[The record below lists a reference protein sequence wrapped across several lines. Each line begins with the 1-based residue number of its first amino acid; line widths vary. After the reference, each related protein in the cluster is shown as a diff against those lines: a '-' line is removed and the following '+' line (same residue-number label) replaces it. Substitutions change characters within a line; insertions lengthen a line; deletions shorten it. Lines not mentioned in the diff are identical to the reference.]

1 MEFKENYTQQLQR
14 LNEYQKAAV
23 FDESNACLVNAN
35 VGSGKTTVLIT
46 KVMYLHYEK
55 QIPYEQ
61 MVVLTFTNKAADE
74 IKERLYALEPE
85 ITEEQ
90 LWGFG
95 TFHSVCLTMLKKM
108 LPVENLGYTK
118 EFMVMDPDEELGM
131 AEQLILTY
139 QLKIKYKNRLK
150 KRLEQKN
157 SKYQDDIEKLKA
169 LLKEEKRRQD
179 KMTFDE
185 LLENTCNLVKMSE
198 QKMDDISWII
208 VDEVQDSDE
217 KQLELIDCLKKPQT
231 CFFAVG
237 DPNQVIYS
245 WRGSAF
251 HIFYQLKTK
260 YQATELTLP
269 VNYRSSSEILA
280 VARCFMQQGGTL
292 QGGRE
297 NGDKI
302 QIRNMYDPF
311 QEADYLADRIRE
323 LHASGLPY
331 REIAIFYRLQ
341 NQSEIFEHV
350 FEKEG
355 IPFEVSLKKTVK
367 DIPVLDWLIRV
378 LRFSVNPKDK
388 SSGIAAL
395 ADKKYGDG
403 MSVKEAEKTTD
414 LLNEITEEEKQEMNN
429 ELCKP
434 DIRKQMLEFSKVY
447 ASKQVALP
455 EDLWNYFSLENHLH
469 PTTASYVEDRICVMD
484 FLEHMTTYQKEQ
496 QKNVVE
502 GFSEFLNMASLYG
515 TNILKKDK
523 SSGIAALADKRYGLG
538 MSVKEAEK
546 TIDILS
552 ETRKTQ
558 TETPQSEKQKIN
570 SDIRKQMLGFSQAY
584 FNAQST
590 TAEDLWN
597 YFSLENHLHPTTASY
612 VEDRICV
619 MDFLEHMTTYQKEQ
633 QKNVVEG
640 FSEFLN
646 MASLYGTNILKKEIH
661 NENDTVKLMTLHASK
676 GLEFS
681 HVFITGV
688 NYGLIPLQT
697 KSFEEEEEEQRL
709 FFVGIT
715 RAKEHLELSY
725 YTSPGQYRAAPGPSR
740 YLRMIPGNLI
750 EGQER
755 ERESPAAHLQ
765 DLKRQILA
773 ERAEQSEHIELQ
785 EAGKISGGKI
795 PSANTGTK
803 NISVGNE
810 AVTTQ
815 KRRVRHPKYGTG
827 SVVREDDMMI
837 TVDFDDYGE
846 KELMK
851 MFGGLE
857 ELP

>member
-23 FDESNACLVNAN
+23 FDESSACLVNAN

-85 ITEEQ
+85 IAEEQ

-108 LPVENLGYTK
+108 LPVEKLGYTK
-118 EFMVMDPDEELGM
+118 EFMVMDPDEELEM

-185 LLENTCNLVKMSE
+185 LLENTCKLVKMSE

-217 KQLELIDCLKKPQT
+217 KQLELIDCLKKTQA

-269 VNYRSSSEILA
+269 VNYRSNSEILA

-297 NGDKI
+297 SGDKI

-311 QEADYLADRIRE
+311 QEADYLAGRIRE

-331 REIAIFYRLQ
+331 REIAVFYRLQ

-367 DIPVLDWLIRV
+367 DVPVLDWLIRV

-388 SSGIAAL
+388 SSGIAVL
-395 ADKKYGDG
+395 ADKRYGLG
-403 MSVKEAEKTTD
+403 MSVKEAEKTID
-414 LLNEITEEEKQEMNN
+414 SLCEIRKMQIETPQSEKQKINS
-429 ELCKP
+429 
-434 DIRKQMLEFSKVY
+434 DIRRQMLEFSQAY
-447 ASKQVALP
+447 FNARSTTA
-455 EDLWNYFSLENHLH
+455 EDLWNYFSLEDHLH
-469 PTTASYVEDRICVMD
+469 PTTALYVEDRTYVMD
-484 FLEHMTTYQKEQ
+484 FLERMITYQKEQ

-515 TNILKKDK
+515 
-523 SSGIAALADKRYGLG
+523 
-538 MSVKEAEK
+538 M
-546 TIDILS
+546 
-552 ETRKTQ
+552 
-558 TETPQSEKQKIN
+558 
-570 SDIRKQMLGFSQAY
+570 
-584 FNAQST
+584 
-590 TAEDLWN
+590 
-597 YFSLENHLHPTTASY
+597 
-612 VEDRICV
+612 
-619 MDFLEHMTTYQKEQ
+619 
-633 QKNVVEG
+633 
-640 FSEFLN
+640 
-646 MASLYGTNILKKEIH
+646 NILKKEIH

-725 YTSPGQYRAAPGPSR
+725 YTSPGQYRAASGPSR

-750 EGQER
+750 EGQEKD
-755 ERESPAAHLQ
+755 RESSATHLQ

-773 ERAEQSEHIELQ
+773 ARTNQSEHIELQ
-785 EAGKISGGKI
+785 EAGKISECKN
-795 PSANTGTK
+795 PSANAGTK
-803 NISVGNE
+803 NLSLE
-810 AVTTQ
+810 DDMVTTQ

-827 SVVREDDMMI
+827 SVVREDDMML

>member
-23 FDESNACLVNAN
+23 FDESSACLVNAN
-35 VGSGKTTVLIT
+35 VGSGKTTVLII

-185 LLENTCNLVKMSE
+185 LLENTCKLVKMSE
-198 QKMDDISWII
+198 QKMNDISWII

-217 KQLELIDCLKKPQT
+217 KQLELIDCLKKPQA

-297 NGDKI
+297 SGDKI

-311 QEADYLADRIRE
+311 QEADYLAGRIRE

-331 REIAIFYRLQ
+331 REIAVFYRLQ

-367 DIPVLDWLIRV
+367 DITVLDWLIRV

-388 SSGIAAL
+388 SSGIAVL
-395 ADKKYGDG
+395 ADKKYGD
-403 MSVKEAEKTTD
+403 D
-414 LLNEITEEEKQEMNN
+414 
-429 ELCKP
+429 
-434 DIRKQMLEFSKVY
+434 
-447 ASKQVALP
+447 
-455 EDLWNYFSLENHLH
+455 
-469 PTTASYVEDRICVMD
+469 
-484 FLEHMTTYQKEQ
+484 
-496 QKNVVE
+496 
-502 GFSEFLNMASLYG
+502 
-515 TNILKKDK
+515 
-523 SSGIAALADKRYGLG
+523 

-546 TIDILS
+546 TIDSLCA
-552 ETRKTQ
+552 TRKIQ
-558 TETPQSEKQKIN
+558 IETPQSEKQKIN

-590 TAEDLWN
+590 TAEDLWS

-612 VEDRICV
+612 EEDRTYV
-619 MDFLEHMTTYQKEQ
+619 MDFFTRMITYQKEQ

-646 MASLYGTNILKKEIH
+646 MASLYGMNILKKEIH

-740 YLRMIPGNLI
+740 YLRMIPENLI
-750 EGQER
+750 EGQEKN
-755 ERESPAAHLQ
+755 RESSATHLQ

-773 ERAEQSEHIELQ
+773 ERAEHIELQ
-785 EAGKISGGKI
+785 EAGKISGGKN

-803 NISVGNE
+803 NISAGNE
-810 AVTTQ
+810 TVTTE
-815 KRRVRHPKYGTG
+815 KRRVRHTKYGTG

-851 MFGGLE
+851 MFSGLE

>member
-23 FDESNACLVNAN
+23 FDESSACLVNAN

-55 QIPYEQ
+55 RIPYEK

-85 ITEEQ
+85 ISEKQ

-118 EFMVMDPDEELGM
+118 EFMVMDPDEELEM

-139 QLKIKYKNRLK
+139 QLKI
-150 KRLEQKN
+150 
-157 SKYQDDIEKLKA
+157 
-169 LLKEEKRRQD
+169 
-179 KMTFDE
+179 
-185 LLENTCNLVKMSE
+185 
-198 QKMDDISWII
+198 
-208 VDEVQDSDE
+208 
-217 KQLELIDCLKKPQT
+217 
-231 CFFAVG
+231 
-237 DPNQVIYS
+237 
-245 WRGSAF
+245 
-251 HIFYQLKTK
+251 K

-297 NGDKI
+297 SGDKI

-311 QEADYLADRIRE
+311 QEADYLAGRIRE

-331 REIAIFYRLQ
+331 REMAIFYRLQ

-355 IPFEVSLKKTVK
+355 IPFEVSLKRTVK

-388 SSGIAAL
+388 NSGI
-395 ADKKYGDG
+395 
-403 MSVKEAEKTTD
+403 V
-414 LLNEITEEEKQEMNN
+414 
-429 ELCKP
+429 
-434 DIRKQMLEFSKVY
+434 
-447 ASKQVALP
+447 
-455 EDLWNYFSLENHLH
+455 
-469 PTTASYVEDRICVMD
+469 
-484 FLEHMTTYQKEQ
+484 
-496 QKNVVE
+496 
-502 GFSEFLNMASLYG
+502 
-515 TNILKKDK
+515 
-523 SSGIAALADKRYGLG
+523 ALADKRYGLG

-546 TIDILS
+546 AIDSLCESRKMQI
-552 ETRKTQ
+552 ETS
-558 TETPQSEKQKIN
+558 QSERQKIK
-570 SDIRKQMLGFSQAY
+570 SDIRRQMRVFSQEY

-612 VEDRICV
+612 VEDRTCV
-619 MDFLEHMTTYQKEQ
+619 MDFLERMTTYQKEQ

-750 EGQER
+750 EGQEKD
-755 ERESPAAHLQ
+755 RESSATHLQ

-773 ERAEQSEHIELQ
+773 ECANQSEHIELQ
-785 EAGKISGGKI
+785 EAGKISGEKN

-815 KRRVRHPKYGTG
+815 KRCVRHPKYGTG

-857 ELP
+857 ELS

>member
-1 MEFKENYTQQLQR
+1 MEFKENYTQQLQS

-23 FDESNACLVNAN
+23 FDESSACLVNAN

-185 LLENTCNLVKMSE
+185 LLENTCKLVKMSAE
-198 QKMDDISWII
+198 KMNDISWII

-260 YQATELTLP
+260 YQATELTLL

-297 NGDKI
+297 SGDKI

-311 QEADYLADRIRE
+311 QEADYLAGRIRE

-331 REIAIFYRLQ
+331 REIAVFYRLQ

-395 ADKKYGDG
+395 ADKRYGLG
-403 MSVKEAEKTTD
+403 MSVKEAEKAIDSLCETRKMQIETPQS
-414 LLNEITEEEKQEMNN
+414 EKQ
-429 ELCKP
+429 KIKS
-434 DIRKQMLEFSKVY
+434 DIRRQMRGFSQAY
-447 ASKQVALP
+447 FNAQSTTA
-455 EDLWNYFSLENHLH
+455 EDLWYYFSLENHLH
-469 PTTASYVEDRICVMD
+469 PTTASYVEDRTCVMD
-484 FLEHMTTYQKEQ
+484 FLE
-496 QKNVVE
+496 
-502 GFSEFLNMASLYG
+502 
-515 TNILKKDK
+515 
-523 SSGIAALADKRYGLG
+523 R
-538 MSVKEAEK
+538 
-546 TIDILS
+546 
-552 ETRKTQ
+552 
-558 TETPQSEKQKIN
+558 
-570 SDIRKQMLGFSQAY
+570 
-584 FNAQST
+584 
-590 TAEDLWN
+590 
-597 YFSLENHLHPTTASY
+597 
-612 VEDRICV
+612 
-619 MDFLEHMTTYQKEQ
+619 MTTYQKEQ

-750 EGQER
+750 EGQEKD
-755 ERESPAAHLQ
+755 RESPATHLQ

-773 ERAEQSEHIELQ
+773 ARINQSEHIELQ
-785 EAGKISGGKI
+785 EAGKISECKN

-803 NISVGNE
+803 NLSLE
-810 AVTTQ
+810 DDMVTTQ

>member
-280 VARCFMQQGGTL
+280 VARCFMQQGDTL

-311 QEADYLADRIRE
+311 QEADYLAGRIRE

-331 REIAIFYRLQ
+331 REIAVFYRLQ

-367 DIPVLDWLIRV
+367 DIPVLDWLIKV

-388 SSGIAAL
+388 SSGIVAL

-403 MSVKEAEKTTD
+403 MSVKEAEKTINILSETRKTQI
-414 LLNEITEEEKQEMNN
+414 EILKSENAKSGSDICEK
-429 ELCKP
+429 
-434 DIRKQMLEFSKVY
+434 MLEFSKVY

-455 EDLWNYFSLENHLH
+455 EDLWSYFSLENHLH
-469 PTTASYVEDRICVMD
+469 PTTASYVEDRTYVMD
-484 FLEHMTTYQKEQ
+484 FLERMTIYQKEQ

-515 TNILKKDK
+515 
-523 SSGIAALADKRYGLG
+523 
-538 MSVKEAEK
+538 M
-546 TIDILS
+546 
-552 ETRKTQ
+552 
-558 TETPQSEKQKIN
+558 
-570 SDIRKQMLGFSQAY
+570 
-584 FNAQST
+584 
-590 TAEDLWN
+590 
-597 YFSLENHLHPTTASY
+597 
-612 VEDRICV
+612 
-619 MDFLEHMTTYQKEQ
+619 
-633 QKNVVEG
+633 
-640 FSEFLN
+640 
-646 MASLYGTNILKKEIH
+646 NILKKEIH

-740 YLRMIPGNLI
+740 YLRMIPGNLV
-750 EGQER
+750 EGQEKDK
-755 ERESPAAHLQ
+755 ESSATHLQ

-773 ERAEQSEHIELQ
+773 ERAEHRELQ
-785 EAGKISGGKI
+785 EAGKISGCKN
-795 PSANTGTK
+795 PSANTETK

-810 AVTTQ
+810 TVTTE

-827 SVVREDDMMI
+827 SVVREDDMML

>member
-55 QIPYEQ
+55 QIPYEK

-85 ITEEQ
+85 IAEEQ

-118 EFMVMDPDEELGM
+118 EFMVMDPDEELEM

-185 LLENTCNLVKMSE
+185 LLDNTCKLVKMSAE
-198 QKMDDISWII
+198 IEEVSKKNANLQDNENTGMQDISWII

-217 KQLELIDCLKKPQT
+217 KQLELIDCLKKTQT

-280 VARCFMQQGGTL
+280 VARCFMQQGDTL

-311 QEADYLADRIRE
+311 QEADYLAGRIRE

-331 REIAIFYRLQ
+331 REIAVFYRLQ

-403 MSVKEAEKTTD
+403 MSVKEAEKTINILSETRKTQT
-414 LLNEITEEEKQEMNN
+414 EILKSENAKSGSDICEK
-429 ELCKP
+429 
-434 DIRKQMLEFSKVY
+434 MLEFSKVY

-455 EDLWNYFSLENHLH
+455 EDLWSYFSLENHLH
-469 PTTASYVEDRICVMD
+469 PTTASYEEDRTYVMD
-484 FLEHMTTYQKEQ
+484 FFTRMITYQKEQ

-515 TNILKKDK
+515 
-523 SSGIAALADKRYGLG
+523 
-538 MSVKEAEK
+538 M
-546 TIDILS
+546 
-552 ETRKTQ
+552 
-558 TETPQSEKQKIN
+558 
-570 SDIRKQMLGFSQAY
+570 
-584 FNAQST
+584 
-590 TAEDLWN
+590 
-597 YFSLENHLHPTTASY
+597 
-612 VEDRICV
+612 
-619 MDFLEHMTTYQKEQ
+619 
-633 QKNVVEG
+633 
-640 FSEFLN
+640 
-646 MASLYGTNILKKEIH
+646 NILKKEIH

-740 YLRMIPGNLI
+740 YLRMIPENLI
-750 EGQER
+750 EGQEKD
-755 ERESPAAHLQ
+755 RESSATHLQ

-773 ERAEQSEHIELQ
+773 ERAEHIELQ
-785 EAGKISGGKI
+785 EAGKISGGKN

-827 SVVREDDMMI
+827 SVVREDDMML

-851 MFGGLE
+851 MFSGLE

>member
-1 MEFKENYTQQLQR
+1 MEFKENYTQQLQS

-23 FDESNACLVNAN
+23 FDESSACLVNAN

-46 KVMYLHYEK
+46 RVMYLHYEK

-74 IKERLYALEPE
+74 IKERLYALESE

-108 LPVENLGYTK
+108 LPVEKLGYTK
-118 EFMVMDPDEELGM
+118 EFMVMDPDEELEM

-185 LLENTCNLVKMSE
+185 LLENTCKLVKMSE

-217 KQLELIDCLKKPQT
+217 KQLELIDCLKKPQA

-297 NGDKI
+297 SGDKI

-311 QEADYLADRIRE
+311 QEADYLAGRIRE

-367 DIPVLDWLIRV
+367 DIPVLDWLIKV
-378 LRFSVNPKDK
+378 LHFSVNPKDK
-388 SSGIAAL
+388 SSGIAVL
-395 ADKKYGDG
+395 ADKRYGLG
-403 MSVKEAEKTTD
+403 MSVKEAEKTID
-414 LLNEITEEEKQEMNN
+414 SLCEIRKIQIETPQSEKQKINS
-429 ELCKP
+429 
-434 DIRKQMLEFSKVY
+434 DIRRQMLGFSQAY
-447 ASKQVALP
+447 FNARSTTA
-455 EDLWNYFSLENHLH
+455 EDLWNYFSLEDHLH
-469 PTTASYVEDRICVMD
+469 PTTALYVEDRTYVMD
-484 FLEHMTTYQKEQ
+484 FLERMITYQKEQ

-515 TNILKKDK
+515 
-523 SSGIAALADKRYGLG
+523 
-538 MSVKEAEK
+538 M
-546 TIDILS
+546 
-552 ETRKTQ
+552 
-558 TETPQSEKQKIN
+558 
-570 SDIRKQMLGFSQAY
+570 
-584 FNAQST
+584 
-590 TAEDLWN
+590 
-597 YFSLENHLHPTTASY
+597 
-612 VEDRICV
+612 
-619 MDFLEHMTTYQKEQ
+619 
-633 QKNVVEG
+633 
-640 FSEFLN
+640 
-646 MASLYGTNILKKEIH
+646 NILKKEIH

-750 EGQER
+750 EGQEKD
-755 ERESPAAHLQ
+755 RESPAAHLQ

-773 ERAEQSEHIELQ
+773 ARTNQSEHIELQ
-785 EAGKISGGKI
+785 EAGKISECKY

-803 NISVGNE
+803 NLSLE
-810 AVTTQ
+810 DDMVTTQ

-857 ELP
+857 DLS

>member
-23 FDESNACLVNAN
+23 FDESSACLVNAN

-185 LLENTCNLVKMSE
+185 LLENTCKLVKMSE

-297 NGDKI
+297 SGDKI

-311 QEADYLADRIRE
+311 QEADYLAGRIRE

-367 DIPVLDWLIRV
+367 DIPVLDWLIKV

-388 SSGIAAL
+388 SSGIAVL
-395 ADKKYGDG
+395 ADKRYGLG
-403 MSVKEAEKTTD
+403 MSVKEAEKTIDSLCATRKIQI
-414 LLNEITEEEKQEMNN
+414 ETPQSEKQKINS
-429 ELCKP
+429 
-434 DIRKQMLEFSKVY
+434 DIRRQMLGFSQEY
-447 ASKQVALP
+447 FNARSTTA
-455 EDLWNYFSLENHLH
+455 EDLWNYFSLEDHLH
-469 PTTASYVEDRICVMD
+469 PTTALYVEDRTYVMD
-484 FLEHMTTYQKEQ
+484 FLERMITYQKEQ

-515 TNILKKDK
+515 
-523 SSGIAALADKRYGLG
+523 
-538 MSVKEAEK
+538 M
-546 TIDILS
+546 
-552 ETRKTQ
+552 
-558 TETPQSEKQKIN
+558 
-570 SDIRKQMLGFSQAY
+570 
-584 FNAQST
+584 
-590 TAEDLWN
+590 
-597 YFSLENHLHPTTASY
+597 
-612 VEDRICV
+612 
-619 MDFLEHMTTYQKEQ
+619 
-633 QKNVVEG
+633 
-640 FSEFLN
+640 
-646 MASLYGTNILKKEIH
+646 NILKKEIH

-725 YTSPGQYRAAPGPSR
+725 YTSPGQYRAASGPSR

-750 EGQER
+750 EGQEKD
-755 ERESPAAHLQ
+755 RESPATHLQ

-773 ERAEQSEHIELQ
+773 ARTNQSEHIELQ
-785 EAGKISGGKI
+785 EAGKISECKY

-803 NISVGNE
+803 NLSLE
-810 AVTTQ
+810 DDMVTTQ

>member
-1 MEFKENYTQQLQR
+1 M
-14 LNEYQKAAV
+14 
-23 FDESNACLVNAN
+23 
-35 VGSGKTTVLIT
+35 
-46 KVMYLHYEK
+46 
-55 QIPYEQ
+55 
-61 MVVLTFTNKAADE
+61 
-74 IKERLYALEPE
+74 
-85 ITEEQ
+85 
-90 LWGFG
+90 
-95 TFHSVCLTMLKKM
+95 
-108 LPVENLGYTK
+108 
-118 EFMVMDPDEELGM
+118 
-131 AEQLILTY
+131 
-139 QLKIKYKNRLK
+139 
-150 KRLEQKN
+150 
-157 SKYQDDIEKLKA
+157 
-169 LLKEEKRRQD
+169 
-179 KMTFDE
+179 
-185 LLENTCNLVKMSE
+185 
-198 QKMDDISWII
+198 
-208 VDEVQDSDE
+208 
-217 KQLELIDCLKKPQT
+217 
-231 CFFAVG
+231 
-237 DPNQVIYS
+237 
-245 WRGSAF
+245 
-251 HIFYQLKTK
+251 
-260 YQATELTLP
+260 
-269 VNYRSSSEILA
+269 NYRSSSEILA

-297 NGDKI
+297 SGDKI

-311 QEADYLADRIRE
+311 QEADYLAGRIRE

-331 REIAIFYRLQ
+331 REMAIFYRLQ

-355 IPFEVSLKKTVK
+355 IPFEVSLKRTVK

-388 SSGIAAL
+388 NSGI
-395 ADKKYGDG
+395 
-403 MSVKEAEKTTD
+403 V
-414 LLNEITEEEKQEMNN
+414 
-429 ELCKP
+429 
-434 DIRKQMLEFSKVY
+434 
-447 ASKQVALP
+447 
-455 EDLWNYFSLENHLH
+455 
-469 PTTASYVEDRICVMD
+469 
-484 FLEHMTTYQKEQ
+484 
-496 QKNVVE
+496 
-502 GFSEFLNMASLYG
+502 
-515 TNILKKDK
+515 
-523 SSGIAALADKRYGLG
+523 ALADKRYGLG

-546 TIDILS
+546 AIDSLCESRKMQI
-552 ETRKTQ
+552 ETS
-558 TETPQSEKQKIN
+558 QSERQKIK
-570 SDIRKQMLGFSQAY
+570 SDIRRQMRGFSKEY

-612 VEDRICV
+612 VEDRTCV
-619 MDFLEHMTTYQKEQ
+619 MDFLERMTTYQKEQ

-750 EGQER
+750 EGQEKD
-755 ERESPAAHLQ
+755 RESSATHLQ

-773 ERAEQSEHIELQ
+773 ECANQSEHIELQ
-785 EAGKISGGKI
+785 EAGKISGGKN

-815 KRRVRHPKYGTG
+815 KRCVRHPKYGTG

-857 ELP
+857 ELS

>member
-61 MVVLTFTNKAADE
+61 MVILTFTNKAADE

-185 LLENTCNLVKMSE
+185 LLENTCKLVKMSE
-198 QKMDDISWII
+198 QKMNGISWII

-251 HIFYQLKTK
+251 HIFYQLETK

-269 VNYRSSSEILA
+269 VNYRSNSEILA

-297 NGDKI
+297 SGDKI

-311 QEADYLADRIRE
+311 QEADYLAGRIRE
-323 LHASGLPY
+323 LYASGLPY

-367 DIPVLDWLIRV
+367 DIPVLDWLIKV

-388 SSGIAAL
+388 SSGIAVL

-403 MSVKEAEKTTD
+403 MSVKEAEKTINILSETRKTQI
-414 LLNEITEEEKQEMNN
+414 EILKSENAKSGSDICEK
-429 ELCKP
+429 
-434 DIRKQMLEFSKVY
+434 MLEFSKVY

-455 EDLWNYFSLENHLH
+455 
-469 PTTASYVEDRICVMD
+469 
-484 FLEHMTTYQKEQ
+484 
-496 QKNVVE
+496 
-502 GFSEFLNMASLYG
+502 
-515 TNILKKDK
+515 
-523 SSGIAALADKRYGLG
+523 
-538 MSVKEAEK
+538 
-546 TIDILS
+546 
-552 ETRKTQ
+552 
-558 TETPQSEKQKIN
+558 
-570 SDIRKQMLGFSQAY
+570 
-584 FNAQST
+584 
-590 TAEDLWN
+590 EDLWN

-750 EGQER
+750 EGQEKDR
-755 ERESPAAHLQ
+755 GSSATHLQ

-773 ERAEQSEHIELQ
+773 ERAEHIELQ
-785 EAGKISGGKI
+785 EAGKISGGKN

>member
-1 MEFKENYTQQLQR
+1 MPLNLNYTQQLQR

-23 FDESNACLVNAN
+23 FDESSACLVNAN

-85 ITEEQ
+85 IKEEQ

-118 EFMVMDPDEELGM
+118 EFMVMDPDEELEM

-150 KRLEQKN
+150 RRLEQKN

-185 LLENTCNLVKMSE
+185 LLDNTCKLVKMSAE
-198 QKMDDISWII
+198 IEEVSKKNANLQDNENTGMQDISWII

-217 KQLELIDCLKKPQT
+217 KQLELIDCLKKTQT

-280 VARCFMQQGGTL
+280 VARCFMQQGDTL

-311 QEADYLADRIRE
+311 QEADYLAGRIRE

-331 REIAIFYRLQ
+331 RETAVFYRLQ

-403 MSVKEAEKTTD
+403 MSVKVKEAEKTINILSENLKTQT
-414 LLNEITEEEKQEMNN
+414 EILKSENAKSGSDICEK
-429 ELCKP
+429 
-434 DIRKQMLEFSKVY
+434 MLEFSKVY
-447 ASKQVALP
+447 VSKQVALP
-455 EDLWNYFSLENHLH
+455 EDLWSYFSLENHLH
-469 PTTASYVEDRICVMD
+469 PTTASYEEDRTYVMD
-484 FLEHMTTYQKEQ
+484 FFTRMTIYQKEQ

-515 TNILKKDK
+515 
-523 SSGIAALADKRYGLG
+523 
-538 MSVKEAEK
+538 M
-546 TIDILS
+546 
-552 ETRKTQ
+552 
-558 TETPQSEKQKIN
+558 
-570 SDIRKQMLGFSQAY
+570 
-584 FNAQST
+584 
-590 TAEDLWN
+590 
-597 YFSLENHLHPTTASY
+597 
-612 VEDRICV
+612 
-619 MDFLEHMTTYQKEQ
+619 
-633 QKNVVEG
+633 
-640 FSEFLN
+640 
-646 MASLYGTNILKKEIH
+646 NILKKEIH

-740 YLRMIPGNLI
+740 YLRMIPGNLV
-750 EGQER
+750 EGQEKDK
-755 ERESPAAHLQ
+755 ESSATHLQ

-773 ERAEQSEHIELQ
+773 ERGEHRELQ
-785 EAGKISGGKI
+785 EAGKISGGKN

-803 NISVGNE
+803 NISAGNE
-810 AVTTQ
+810 TVTTE

-827 SVVREDDMMI
+827 SVVREDDMML

-857 ELP
+857 ELS

>member
-61 MVVLTFTNKAADE
+61 MVVLTFTNKAEDE

-297 NGDKI
+297 SGDKI

-311 QEADYLADRIRE
+311 QEADYLAGRIRD

-331 REIAIFYRLQ
+331 REMAIFYRLQ

-388 SSGIAAL
+388 SSGIAVL

-403 MSVKEAEKTTD
+403 MSVKEAEKTINILSETRKTQI
-414 LLNEITEEEKQEMNN
+414 EILKSENAKSGSDICEK
-429 ELCKP
+429 
-434 DIRKQMLEFSKVY
+434 MLEFSKVY

-455 EDLWNYFSLENHLH
+455 
-469 PTTASYVEDRICVMD
+469 
-484 FLEHMTTYQKEQ
+484 
-496 QKNVVE
+496 
-502 GFSEFLNMASLYG
+502 
-515 TNILKKDK
+515 
-523 SSGIAALADKRYGLG
+523 
-538 MSVKEAEK
+538 
-546 TIDILS
+546 
-552 ETRKTQ
+552 
-558 TETPQSEKQKIN
+558 
-570 SDIRKQMLGFSQAY
+570 
-584 FNAQST
+584 
-590 TAEDLWN
+590 EDLWN

-750 EGQER
+750 EGQEKD
-755 ERESPAAHLQ
+755 RESSATHLQ

-773 ERAEQSEHIELQ
+773 ERANQSEHIELQ
-785 EAGKISGGKI
+785 EAGKISGGKN

>member
-280 VARCFMQQGGTL
+280 VAHCFMQQGGTL

-297 NGDKI
+297 SGDKI

-311 QEADYLADRIRE
+311 QEADYLAGRIRE

-331 REIAIFYRLQ
+331 REMAIFYRLQ
-341 NQSEIFEHV
+341 NQSEIFENV

-367 DIPVLDWLIRV
+367 DIPVLDWLIKV

-388 SSGIAAL
+388 SSGIAVL

-403 MSVKEAEKTTD
+403 MSVKEAEKTINILSETRKTQI
-414 LLNEITEEEKQEMNN
+414 EILKSENAKSGSDICEK
-429 ELCKP
+429 
-434 DIRKQMLEFSKVY
+434 MLEFSKVY

-469 PTTASYVEDRICVMD
+469 PTTASYVEDRTCVMD
-484 FLEHMTTYQKEQ
+484 FLERMT
-496 QKNVVE
+496 
-502 GFSEFLNMASLYG
+502 
-515 TNILKKDK
+515 I
-523 SSGIAALADKRYGLG
+523 
-538 MSVKEAEK
+538 
-546 TIDILS
+546 
-552 ETRKTQ
+552 
-558 TETPQSEKQKIN
+558 
-570 SDIRKQMLGFSQAY
+570 
-584 FNAQST
+584 
-590 TAEDLWN
+590 
-597 YFSLENHLHPTTASY
+597 
-612 VEDRICV
+612 
-619 MDFLEHMTTYQKEQ
+619 YQKEQ

-750 EGQER
+750 EGQEKD
-755 ERESPAAHLQ
+755 RESSATHLQ

-773 ERAEQSEHIELQ
+773 ERANQSEHIELQ
-785 EAGKISGGKI
+785 EAGKISGGKN

>member
-185 LLENTCNLVKMSE
+185 LLENTCKLVKMSAE
-198 QKMDDISWII
+198 KMDSAEIEEASKKNANLQDNENTGLHDISWII

-217 KQLELIDCLKKPQT
+217 KQLELIDCLKKPQA

-269 VNYRSSSEILA
+269 VNYRSNSEILA

-297 NGDKI
+297 SGDKI

-311 QEADYLADRIRE
+311 QEADYLAGRIRE

-331 REIAIFYRLQ
+331 REIAVFYRLQ

-403 MSVKEAEKTTD
+403 MSVKEAEKTINILSETRKTQT
-414 LLNEITEEEKQEMNN
+414 EILKSENAKSGSDICEK
-429 ELCKP
+429 
-434 DIRKQMLEFSKVY
+434 MLEFSKVY

-455 EDLWNYFSLENHLH
+455 EDLWSYFSLENHLH
-469 PTTASYVEDRICVMD
+469 PTTASYEEDRTYVMD
-484 FLEHMTTYQKEQ
+484 FFTRMITYQKEQ

-515 TNILKKDK
+515 
-523 SSGIAALADKRYGLG
+523 
-538 MSVKEAEK
+538 M
-546 TIDILS
+546 
-552 ETRKTQ
+552 
-558 TETPQSEKQKIN
+558 
-570 SDIRKQMLGFSQAY
+570 
-584 FNAQST
+584 
-590 TAEDLWN
+590 
-597 YFSLENHLHPTTASY
+597 
-612 VEDRICV
+612 
-619 MDFLEHMTTYQKEQ
+619 
-633 QKNVVEG
+633 
-640 FSEFLN
+640 
-646 MASLYGTNILKKEIH
+646 NILKKEIH

-740 YLRMIPGNLI
+740 YLRMIPENLI
-750 EGQER
+750 EGQEKN
-755 ERESPAAHLQ
+755 RESSATHLQ

-773 ERAEQSEHIELQ
+773 ERAEHIELQ
-785 EAGKISGGKI
+785 EAGKISGGKN

-803 NISVGNE
+803 NISAGNE
-810 AVTTQ
+810 TVTTE
-815 KRRVRHPKYGTG
+815 KRRVRHTKYGTG
-827 SVVREDDMMI
+827 SVVREDDMML

-851 MFGGLE
+851 MFSGLE

>member
-23 FDESNACLVNAN
+23 FDESSACLVNAN

-85 ITEEQ
+85 IKEEQ

-118 EFMVMDPDEELGM
+118 EFMVMDPDEELEM

-157 SKYQDDIEKLKA
+157 SKYQDDIDKLKV

-185 LLENTCNLVKMSE
+185 LLDNTCKLVKMSAE
-198 QKMDDISWII
+198 IEEVSKKNANLQDNENTGMQDISWII

-217 KQLELIDCLKKPQT
+217 KQLELIDCLKKTQT

-280 VARCFMQQGGTL
+280 VARCFMQQGDTL

-302 QIRNMYDPF
+302 QIRNMYDSF
-311 QEADYLADRIRE
+311 QEADYLAGRIRE

-367 DIPVLDWLIRV
+367 DIPVLDWLIKV

-403 MSVKEAEKTTD
+403 MSVKEAEKTINILSETRKTQI
-414 LLNEITEEEKQEMNN
+414 EILKSENAKSGSDICEK
-429 ELCKP
+429 
-434 DIRKQMLEFSKVY
+434 MLEFSKVY

-455 EDLWNYFSLENHLH
+455 EDLWSYFSLENHLH
-469 PTTASYVEDRICVMD
+469 PTTASYVEDRTYVMD
-484 FLEHMTTYQKEQ
+484 FFTRMITYQKEQ

-515 TNILKKDK
+515 
-523 SSGIAALADKRYGLG
+523 
-538 MSVKEAEK
+538 M
-546 TIDILS
+546 
-552 ETRKTQ
+552 
-558 TETPQSEKQKIN
+558 
-570 SDIRKQMLGFSQAY
+570 
-584 FNAQST
+584 
-590 TAEDLWN
+590 
-597 YFSLENHLHPTTASY
+597 
-612 VEDRICV
+612 
-619 MDFLEHMTTYQKEQ
+619 
-633 QKNVVEG
+633 
-640 FSEFLN
+640 
-646 MASLYGTNILKKEIH
+646 NILKKEIH

-740 YLRMIPGNLI
+740 YLRMIPGNLV
-750 EGQER
+750 EGQEKD
-755 ERESPAAHLQ
+755 RESSATHLQ

-773 ERAEQSEHIELQ
+773 ERGEHRELQ
-785 EAGKISGGKI
+785 EAGKISGGKN

-803 NISVGNE
+803 NISAGNE
-810 AVTTQ
+810 TVTTE

-827 SVVREDDMMI
+827 SVVREDDMML

-851 MFGGLE
+851 MFSGLE

>member
-23 FDESNACLVNAN
+23 FDESSACLVNAN

-108 LPVENLGYTK
+108 LPVEKLGYTK
-118 EFMVMDPDEELGM
+118 EFMVLDPDEELEM

-179 KMTFDE
+179 KITFDE
-185 LLENTCNLVKMSE
+185 LLENACNLVKMSE

-280 VARCFMQQGGTL
+280 VARCFMQQGGNL

-297 NGDKI
+297 SGDKI

-311 QEADYLADRIRE
+311 QEADYLAGRIRE

-331 REIAIFYRLQ
+331 REMAIFYRLQ

-403 MSVKEAEKTTD
+403 MSVKEAEKTINILSETRKTQT
-414 LLNEITEEEKQEMNN
+414 EILKSENAKSGSDICEK
-429 ELCKP
+429 
-434 DIRKQMLEFSKVY
+434 MLEFSKVY

-455 EDLWNYFSLENHLH
+455 EDLWSYFSLENHLH
-469 PTTASYVEDRICVMD
+469 PTTASYEEDRTYVMD
-484 FLEHMTTYQKEQ
+484 FFTRMITYQKEQ

-515 TNILKKDK
+515 
-523 SSGIAALADKRYGLG
+523 
-538 MSVKEAEK
+538 M
-546 TIDILS
+546 
-552 ETRKTQ
+552 
-558 TETPQSEKQKIN
+558 
-570 SDIRKQMLGFSQAY
+570 
-584 FNAQST
+584 
-590 TAEDLWN
+590 
-597 YFSLENHLHPTTASY
+597 
-612 VEDRICV
+612 
-619 MDFLEHMTTYQKEQ
+619 
-633 QKNVVEG
+633 
-640 FSEFLN
+640 
-646 MASLYGTNILKKEIH
+646 NILKKEIH

-740 YLRMIPGNLI
+740 YLRMIPENLI
-750 EGQER
+750 EGQEKN
-755 ERESPAAHLQ
+755 RESSATHLQ

-773 ERAEQSEHIELQ
+773 ERAEHIELQ
-785 EAGKISGGKI
+785 EAGKISGGKN

-803 NISVGNE
+803 NISAGNE
-810 AVTTQ
+810 TVTEK
-815 KRRVRHPKYGTG
+815 KRRVRHTKYGTG
-827 SVVREDDMMI
+827 SVVREDDMML

-851 MFGGLE
+851 MFSGLE

>member
-118 EFMVMDPDEELGM
+118 EFMVMDPDEELEM

-185 LLENTCNLVKMSE
+185 LLENTCKLVKMSE
-198 QKMDDISWII
+198 QKMNDISWII

-269 VNYRSSSEILA
+269 VNYRSNSEILA

-297 NGDKI
+297 SGDKI

-311 QEADYLADRIRE
+311 QEADYLAGRIRE

-331 REIAIFYRLQ
+331 REIAVFYRLQ

-395 ADKKYGDG
+395 ADKRYGLG
-403 MSVKEAEKTTD
+403 MSVKEAEKTIDSLCETRKMQI
-414 LLNEITEEEKQEMNN
+414 ETPQSEKQKINS
-429 ELCKP
+429 
-434 DIRKQMLEFSKVY
+434 DIHRQMLGFSQAY
-447 ASKQVALP
+447 FNARSTTA
-455 EDLWNYFSLENHLH
+455 EDLWNYFSLEDHLH
-469 PTTASYVEDRICVMD
+469 PTTALYVEDRTYVMD
-484 FLEHMTTYQKEQ
+484 FLERMITYQKEQ

-515 TNILKKDK
+515 
-523 SSGIAALADKRYGLG
+523 
-538 MSVKEAEK
+538 M
-546 TIDILS
+546 
-552 ETRKTQ
+552 
-558 TETPQSEKQKIN
+558 
-570 SDIRKQMLGFSQAY
+570 
-584 FNAQST
+584 
-590 TAEDLWN
+590 
-597 YFSLENHLHPTTASY
+597 
-612 VEDRICV
+612 
-619 MDFLEHMTTYQKEQ
+619 
-633 QKNVVEG
+633 
-640 FSEFLN
+640 
-646 MASLYGTNILKKEIH
+646 NILKKEIH

-750 EGQER
+750 EGQEKD
-755 ERESPAAHLQ
+755 RESPAAHLQ

-773 ERAEQSEHIELQ
+773 ARTNQSEHIELQ
-785 EAGKISGGKI
+785 EAGKISECKY

-803 NISVGNE
+803 NLSLE
-810 AVTTQ
+810 DDMVTTQ

-857 ELP
+857 ELL

>member
-23 FDESNACLVNAN
+23 FDESSACLVNAN

-85 ITEEQ
+85 IAEEQ

-118 EFMVMDPDEELGM
+118 EFMVMDPDEELEM

-185 LLENTCNLVKMSE
+185 LLENTCKLVKMSE
-198 QKMDDISWII
+198 QKMNDISWII

-269 VNYRSSSEILA
+269 VNYRSSREILA

-297 NGDKI
+297 SGEKI

-311 QEADYLADRIRE
+311 QEADYLAGRIRE

-388 SSGIAAL
+388 NSGIAAL
-395 ADKKYGDG
+395 ADKRYGLG
-403 MSVKEAEKTTD
+403 MSVKEAEKAIDSLCETRKMQIETPQS
-414 LLNEITEEEKQEMNN
+414 EKQ
-429 ELCKP
+429 KIKS
-434 DIRKQMLEFSKVY
+434 DIRRQMRGFSQEY
-447 ASKQVALP
+447 FNARSTTA
-455 EDLWNYFSLENHLH
+455 EDLWNYFSLEDHLH
-469 PTTASYVEDRICVMD
+469 PTTASYVEDRTYVMD
-484 FLEHMTTYQKEQ
+484 FLERMTTYQKEQ

-515 TNILKKDK
+515 
-523 SSGIAALADKRYGLG
+523 
-538 MSVKEAEK
+538 M
-546 TIDILS
+546 
-552 ETRKTQ
+552 
-558 TETPQSEKQKIN
+558 
-570 SDIRKQMLGFSQAY
+570 
-584 FNAQST
+584 
-590 TAEDLWN
+590 
-597 YFSLENHLHPTTASY
+597 
-612 VEDRICV
+612 
-619 MDFLEHMTTYQKEQ
+619 
-633 QKNVVEG
+633 
-640 FSEFLN
+640 
-646 MASLYGTNILKKEIH
+646 NILKKEIH

-725 YTSPGQYRAAPGPSR
+725 YTSPGQYRAASGPSR

-750 EGQER
+750 EGQEKD
-755 ERESPAAHLQ
+755 RESSATHLQ

-773 ERAEQSEHIELQ
+773 TRTNQSEHIELQ
-785 EAGKISGGKI
+785 EAGKISECKY

-803 NISVGNE
+803 NLSLE
-810 AVTTQ
+810 DDMVTTQ

-857 ELP
+857 ELS

>member
-185 LLENTCNLVKMSE
+185 LLENTCKLVKMSE
-198 QKMDDISWII
+198 QKMNDISWII

-269 VNYRSSSEILA
+269 VNYRSNSEILA

-292 QGGRE
+292 QGSRE
-297 NGDKI
+297 SGDKI

-311 QEADYLADRIRE
+311 QEADYLAGRIRE

-388 SSGIAAL
+388 SSGIAVL

-403 MSVKEAEKTTD
+403 MSVKEAEKTID
-414 LLNEITEEEKQEMNN
+414 S
-429 ELCKP
+429 LC
-434 DIRKQMLEFSKVY
+434 
-447 ASKQVALP
+447 A
-455 EDLWNYFSLENHLH
+455 
-469 PTTASYVEDRICVMD
+469 
-484 FLEHMTTYQKEQ
+484 
-496 QKNVVE
+496 
-502 GFSEFLNMASLYG
+502 
-515 TNILKKDK
+515 
-523 SSGIAALADKRYGLG
+523 
-538 MSVKEAEK
+538 
-546 TIDILS
+546 
-552 ETRKTQ
+552 TRKIQ
-558 TETPQSEKQKIN
+558 IETPQSEKQKIN
-570 SDIRKQMLGFSQAY
+570 SDIRKQMRGFSQAY
-584 FNAQST
+584 FNARST

-597 YFSLENHLHPTTASY
+597 YFSLEDHLHPTTASY
-612 VEDRICV
+612 VEDRTCV
-619 MDFLEHMTTYQKEQ
+619 MDFLERMTTYQKEQ

-750 EGQER
+750 EGQEKD
-755 ERESPAAHLQ
+755 RESPATHLQ

-773 ERAEQSEHIELQ
+773 ARTNQSEHIELQ
-785 EAGKISGGKI
+785 EAGKISECKY

-803 NISVGNE
+803 NLSLE
-810 AVTTQ
+810 DDMVTTQ

>member
-1 MEFKENYTQQLQR
+1 MNLNYTQQLQR

-55 QIPYEQ
+55 QIPYEK

-85 ITEEQ
+85 IAEEQ

-118 EFMVMDPDEELGM
+118 EFMVMDPDEELEM

-185 LLENTCNLVKMSE
+185 LLDNTCKLVKMSAE
-198 QKMDDISWII
+198 IEEVSKKNANLQDNENTGMQDISWII

-217 KQLELIDCLKKPQT
+217 KQLELIDCLKKTQT

-280 VARCFMQQGGTL
+280 VARCFMQQGDTL

-302 QIRNMYDPF
+302 QIRNMYDSF
-311 QEADYLADRIRE
+311 QEADYLAGRIRE

-367 DIPVLDWLIRV
+367 DIPVLDWLIKV

-388 SSGIAAL
+388 SSGIAVL

-403 MSVKEAEKTTD
+403 MSVKEAEKTINILSETRKTQI
-414 LLNEITEEEKQEMNN
+414 EILKSENAKSGSDICEK
-429 ELCKP
+429 
-434 DIRKQMLEFSKVY
+434 MLEFSKVY

-455 EDLWNYFSLENHLH
+455 EDLWNYFSLEDYLH
-469 PTTASYVEDRICVMD
+469 PTTASYVEDRTCVMD
-484 FLEHMTTYQKEQ
+484 FLERMTIYQKEQ

-515 TNILKKDK
+515 
-523 SSGIAALADKRYGLG
+523 
-538 MSVKEAEK
+538 M
-546 TIDILS
+546 
-552 ETRKTQ
+552 
-558 TETPQSEKQKIN
+558 
-570 SDIRKQMLGFSQAY
+570 
-584 FNAQST
+584 
-590 TAEDLWN
+590 
-597 YFSLENHLHPTTASY
+597 
-612 VEDRICV
+612 
-619 MDFLEHMTTYQKEQ
+619 
-633 QKNVVEG
+633 
-640 FSEFLN
+640 
-646 MASLYGTNILKKEIH
+646 NILKKEIH

-740 YLRMIPGNLI
+740 YLRMIPGNLV
-750 EGQER
+750 EGQEKDK
-755 ERESPAAHLQ
+755 ESSATHLQ

-773 ERAEQSEHIELQ
+773 ERGEHRELQ
-785 EAGKISGGKI
+785 EAGKISGGKN

-810 AVTTQ
+810 TVTTE

-827 SVVREDDMMI
+827 SVVREDDMML

-851 MFGGLE
+851 MFSGLE

>member
-217 KQLELIDCLKKPQT
+217 KQLELIGCLKKPQT

-297 NGDKI
+297 SGDKI

-311 QEADYLADRIRE
+311 QEADYLAGRIRE

-403 MSVKEAEKTTD
+403 MSVKEAEKTINILSETRKTQT
-414 LLNEITEEEKQEMNN
+414 EILKSENAKSGSDICEK
-429 ELCKP
+429 
-434 DIRKQMLEFSKVY
+434 MLEFSKVY

-455 EDLWNYFSLENHLH
+455 EDLWSYFSLENHLH
-469 PTTASYVEDRICVMD
+469 PTTASYEEDRTYVMD
-484 FLEHMTTYQKEQ
+484 FFTRMITYQKEQ

-515 TNILKKDK
+515 
-523 SSGIAALADKRYGLG
+523 
-538 MSVKEAEK
+538 M
-546 TIDILS
+546 
-552 ETRKTQ
+552 
-558 TETPQSEKQKIN
+558 
-570 SDIRKQMLGFSQAY
+570 
-584 FNAQST
+584 
-590 TAEDLWN
+590 
-597 YFSLENHLHPTTASY
+597 
-612 VEDRICV
+612 
-619 MDFLEHMTTYQKEQ
+619 
-633 QKNVVEG
+633 
-640 FSEFLN
+640 
-646 MASLYGTNILKKEIH
+646 NILKKEIH

-740 YLRMIPGNLI
+740 YLRMIPENLI
-750 EGQER
+750 EGQEKN
-755 ERESPAAHLQ
+755 RESSATHLQ

-773 ERAEQSEHIELQ
+773 ERAEHIELQ
-785 EAGKISGGKI
+785 EAGKISGGKN

-803 NISVGNE
+803 NISAGNE
-810 AVTTQ
+810 TVTTE
-815 KRRVRHPKYGTG
+815 KRRVRHTKYGTG
-827 SVVREDDMMI
+827 SVVREDDMML

-851 MFGGLE
+851 MFSGLE

>member
-23 FDESNACLVNAN
+23 FDESSACLVNAN

-74 IKERLYALEPE
+74 IKERLYALKPE

-118 EFMVMDPDEELGM
+118 EFMVMDPDEELEM

-150 KRLEQKN
+150 KRLEQKS

-185 LLENTCNLVKMSE
+185 LLENSCKLVRMSE
-198 QKMDDISWII
+198 QKMNDISWII

-217 KQLELIDCLKKPQT
+217 KQLELIDCLKKPQA

-297 NGDKI
+297 SGEKI

-311 QEADYLADRIRE
+311 QEADYLAGRIRE

-395 ADKKYGDG
+395 ADK
-403 MSVKEAEKTTD
+403 
-414 LLNEITEEEKQEMNN
+414 
-429 ELCKP
+429 
-434 DIRKQMLEFSKVY
+434 
-447 ASKQVALP
+447 
-455 EDLWNYFSLENHLH
+455 
-469 PTTASYVEDRICVMD
+469 
-484 FLEHMTTYQKEQ
+484 
-496 QKNVVE
+496 
-502 GFSEFLNMASLYG
+502 
-515 TNILKKDK
+515 
-523 SSGIAALADKRYGLG
+523 RYGFG

-546 TIDILS
+546 TIDSLC
-552 ETRKTQ
+552 ETRKMQ
-558 TETPQSEKQKIN
+558 IETPQSEKQKIN
-570 SDIRKQMLGFSQAY
+570 SDIRRQMLGFSQAY
-584 FNAQST
+584 FNARST

-612 VEDRICV
+612 VEDRTYV
-619 MDFLEHMTTYQKEQ
+619 MDFLERMITYQKEQ

-646 MASLYGTNILKKEIH
+646 MASLYGMNILKKEIH

-725 YTSPGQYRAAPGPSR
+725 YTSPGQYRAASGPSR

-750 EGQER
+750 EGQEKD
-755 ERESPAAHLQ
+755 RESPATHLQ

-773 ERAEQSEHIELQ
+773 ARTNQSEHIELQ
-785 EAGKISGGKI
+785 EAGKISECKN

-803 NISVGNE
+803 NLSLE
-810 AVTTQ
+810 DDMVTTQ
-815 KRRVRHPKYGTG
+815 KRRIRHPKYGTG

>member
-23 FDESNACLVNAN
+23 FDESSACLVNAN

-74 IKERLYALEPE
+74 IKERLHALEPE

-118 EFMVMDPDEELGM
+118 EFMVMYPDEELEM

-297 NGDKI
+297 SGDKI

-311 QEADYLADRIRE
+311 QEADYLAGRIRD

-331 REIAIFYRLQ
+331 REMAIFYRLQ

-378 LRFSVNPKDK
+378 LRFSVNP
-388 SSGIAAL
+388 
-395 ADKKYGDG
+395 
-403 MSVKEAEKTTD
+403 
-414 LLNEITEEEKQEMNN
+414 
-429 ELCKP
+429 
-434 DIRKQMLEFSKVY
+434 
-447 ASKQVALP
+447 
-455 EDLWNYFSLENHLH
+455 
-469 PTTASYVEDRICVMD
+469 
-484 FLEHMTTYQKEQ
+484 
-496 QKNVVE
+496 
-502 GFSEFLNMASLYG
+502 
-515 TNILKKDK
+515 KDK

-619 MDFLEHMTTYQKEQ
+619 MDFLERMTTYQKEQ

-661 NENDTVKLMTLHASK
+661 NEKDTVKLMTLHASK

-750 EGQER
+750 EGQEKD
-755 ERESPAAHLQ
+755 RESSATHLQ

-773 ERAEQSEHIELQ
+773 ERAEH
-785 EAGKISGGKI
+785 K
-795 PSANTGTK
+795 NT
-803 NISVGNE
+803 NE

>member
-23 FDESNACLVNAN
+23 FDESSACLVNAN

-55 QIPYEQ
+55 QIPYEK

-74 IKERLYALEPE
+74 IKERLYVLEPE
-85 ITEEQ
+85 IAEEQ

-118 EFMVMDPDEELGM
+118 EFMVMDPDEELEM
-131 AEQLILTY
+131 AEQVILTY

-150 KRLEQKN
+150 KRLEQKS

-169 LLKEEKRRQD
+169 LLKEEKIRQD

-185 LLENTCNLVKMSE
+185 LLENTCKLVKMSE

-297 NGDKI
+297 SGDKI

-311 QEADYLADRIRE
+311 QEADYLAGRIRE
-323 LHASGLPY
+323 LHATGLPY
-331 REIAIFYRLQ
+331 REMAIFYRLQ

-388 SSGIAAL
+388 NSGI
-395 ADKKYGDG
+395 
-403 MSVKEAEKTTD
+403 V
-414 LLNEITEEEKQEMNN
+414 
-429 ELCKP
+429 
-434 DIRKQMLEFSKVY
+434 
-447 ASKQVALP
+447 
-455 EDLWNYFSLENHLH
+455 
-469 PTTASYVEDRICVMD
+469 
-484 FLEHMTTYQKEQ
+484 
-496 QKNVVE
+496 
-502 GFSEFLNMASLYG
+502 
-515 TNILKKDK
+515 
-523 SSGIAALADKRYGLG
+523 ALADKRYGLG

-546 TIDILS
+546 ATDLL
-552 ETRKTQ
+552 
-558 TETPQSEKQKIN
+558 TENTKEAKQEMNSKLCK

-619 MDFLEHMTTYQKEQ
+619 MDFLERMTTYQKEQ

-750 EGQER
+750 EGQEKD
-755 ERESPAAHLQ
+755 RESSATHLQ

-773 ERAEQSEHIELQ
+773 ERAEHIELQ
-785 EAGKISGGKI
+785 EAGKISGGKN

-851 MFGGLE
+851 MFSGLE

>member
-23 FDESNACLVNAN
+23 LDESSACLVNAN

-61 MVVLTFTNKAADE
+61 MVVLTFTNKATDE

-85 ITEEQ
+85 IAEEQ

-108 LPVENLGYTK
+108 LPVEKLGYTK
-118 EFMVMDPDEELGM
+118 EFMVMDPDEELEM

-185 LLENTCNLVKMSE
+185 LLENTCKLVKMSE
-198 QKMDDISWII
+198 QKMNDISWII

-217 KQLELIDCLKKPQT
+217 KQLELIDCLKKPQA

-297 NGDKI
+297 SGDKI

-311 QEADYLADRIRE
+311 QEADYLAGRIRE

-331 REIAIFYRLQ
+331 REIAVFYRLQ

-388 SSGIAAL
+388 SSGIAVL
-395 ADKKYGDG
+395 ADKRYGLG
-403 MSVKEAEKTTD
+403 MSVKEAEKTIDSLCETRKMQI
-414 LLNEITEEEKQEMNN
+414 ETPQSEKQKINS
-429 ELCKP
+429 
-434 DIRKQMLEFSKVY
+434 DIRRQMLGFSQAY
-447 ASKQVALP
+447 FNARSTTA
-455 EDLWNYFSLENHLH
+455 EDLWNYFSLEDHLH
-469 PTTASYVEDRICVMD
+469 PTTASYVEDRTCVMD
-484 FLEHMTTYQKEQ
+484 FLERMTTYQKEQ

-515 TNILKKDK
+515 
-523 SSGIAALADKRYGLG
+523 
-538 MSVKEAEK
+538 M
-546 TIDILS
+546 
-552 ETRKTQ
+552 
-558 TETPQSEKQKIN
+558 
-570 SDIRKQMLGFSQAY
+570 
-584 FNAQST
+584 
-590 TAEDLWN
+590 
-597 YFSLENHLHPTTASY
+597 
-612 VEDRICV
+612 
-619 MDFLEHMTTYQKEQ
+619 
-633 QKNVVEG
+633 
-640 FSEFLN
+640 
-646 MASLYGTNILKKEIH
+646 NILKKEIH

-750 EGQER
+750 EGQEKD
-755 ERESPAAHLQ
+755 RESPAAHLQ

-773 ERAEQSEHIELQ
+773 ARTNQSEHIELQ
-785 EAGKISGGKI
+785 EAGKISECKY
-795 PSANTGTK
+795 PSANAGIK
-803 NISVGNE
+803 NLSLE
-810 AVTTQ
+810 DDMVTTQ

>member
-61 MVVLTFTNKAADE
+61 MVVLTFTNKAEDE

-297 NGDKI
+297 SGDKI

-311 QEADYLADRIRE
+311 QEADYLAGRIRE

-331 REIAIFYRLQ
+331 REIAVFYRLQ

-367 DIPVLDWLIRV
+367 DIPVLDWLIKV

-403 MSVKEAEKTTD
+403 MSVKEAEKTINILSETRKTQT
-414 LLNEITEEEKQEMNN
+414 EILKSENAKSGSDICEK
-429 ELCKP
+429 
-434 DIRKQMLEFSKVY
+434 MLEFSKVY

-455 EDLWNYFSLENHLH
+455 EDLWSCFSLENHLH
-469 PTTASYVEDRICVMD
+469 PTTASYVEDRTYVMD
-484 FLEHMTTYQKEQ
+484 FFTRMITYQKEQ

-515 TNILKKDK
+515 
-523 SSGIAALADKRYGLG
+523 
-538 MSVKEAEK
+538 M
-546 TIDILS
+546 
-552 ETRKTQ
+552 
-558 TETPQSEKQKIN
+558 
-570 SDIRKQMLGFSQAY
+570 
-584 FNAQST
+584 
-590 TAEDLWN
+590 
-597 YFSLENHLHPTTASY
+597 
-612 VEDRICV
+612 
-619 MDFLEHMTTYQKEQ
+619 
-633 QKNVVEG
+633 
-640 FSEFLN
+640 
-646 MASLYGTNILKKEIH
+646 NILKKEIH

-750 EGQER
+750 EGQEKD
-755 ERESPAAHLQ
+755 RESSATHLQ

-773 ERAEQSEHIELQ
+773 ERAEHIELQ
-785 EAGKISGGKI
+785 EAGKISGGKN

-827 SVVREDDMMI
+827 SVVREDDMML

-851 MFGGLE
+851 MFSGLE